1 MQDLKTNIAK
11 NITELRI
18 LNNMTQME
26 LGEKLNYSDKTI
38 SKWERGEST
47 PDISTLSE
55 IADLFGVSLDFLVKS
70 KNIEENATPKVRNE
84 GKYNRRVISYISE
97 SVAWIVA
104 IFAFIITMQNYF
116 AKGFLQ
122 SLKIIF
128 LVSVLYSIYAAIM
141 ILKNHGKF
149 GLGRIMALYSVPIIY
164 GTAFSCL
171 EGIVTS
177 SNGIYYL
184 LLLLNF
190 SSVCDMGAYFVGVTL
205 GKHKL
210 CPKIS
215 PKKTVEGAI
224 GGILASLIVTMI
236 LSLYFDKTMWIMLI
250 ATIPFCILGMIGDL
264 FASAIKRAVDIKDY
278 GNLIPGHG
286 GVMDRLDSIIMI
298 VPTMYAL
305 ILLSVI

>member
-1 MQDLKTNIAK
+1 MKTRIISGIIMGVLVAAVFALGFLWAPIIISIA
-11 NITELRI
+11 
-18 LNNMTQME
+18 
-26 LGEKLNYSDKTI
+26 
-38 SKWERGEST
+38 
-47 PDISTLSE
+47 
-55 IADLFGVSLDFLVKS
+55 VSLLAAVAACELLHNAAGIKDIQSVVGACFFTFL
-70 KNIEENATPKVRNE
+70 
-84 GKYNRRVISYISE
+84 
-97 SVAWIVA
+97 
-104 IFAFIITMQNYF
+104 ITIQNYVTTDF
-116 AKGFLQ
+116 KQ
-122 SLKIIF
+122 SLMIIF
-128 LVSVLYSIYAAIM
+128 FISVVYSIYAAIM
-141 ILKNHGKF
+141 VLKNHGKF

-164 GTAFSCL
+164 GVAFSCL

-177 SNGIYYL
+177 SSGIYYL

-236 LSLYFDKTMWIMLI
+236 LSYYFDKTMWIMLI